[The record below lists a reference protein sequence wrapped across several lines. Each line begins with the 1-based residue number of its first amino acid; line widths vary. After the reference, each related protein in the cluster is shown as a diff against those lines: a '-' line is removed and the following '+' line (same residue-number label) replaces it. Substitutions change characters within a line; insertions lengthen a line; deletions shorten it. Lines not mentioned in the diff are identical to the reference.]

1 MTKIDIGELTNLSSK
16 LNELK
21 APILTKLSKLETSI
35 AEFDSEEK
43 VKGIAWDTSKKHFT
57 TGYPPIT
64 TAFATTLDLISD
76 RLDTYYRSFF
86 IEVTNGHVQLDT
98 DQLQDLLIRM
108 QELSAIKAKWLHD
121 MVDELAGIP
130 GIGKIFNEISLNET
144 KKEVILLQKFQ
155 EFESRHSSDF
165 DDILETLYYLQTGL
179 DSLGD
184 EKNFLGDQKGF
195 SNSNI
200 VNSPWYKKLTAFN
213 KKHEDD
219 VKRIKETEAGAAA
232 ISAEMTAQVL
242 NAQQNLNQMNDAMM
256 NEVNSTNSYNYDSF
270 SKKTWFKSEDI
281 NAIDPTSKFK
291 DKNLLDELS
300 NSGVKYNKN
309 DVVVVGK
316 DTTGKLLWLE
326 KGNNKAGLQHIE
338 NRHLSDFNSKNI
350 QNIPEFLHDTLKLNP
365 IEQGLSPK
373 GAYSIYIIDGKK
385 YTLAYGTN
393 GFVVSFYPSK

>member
-43 VKGIAWDTSKKHFT
+43 LKGIAWDTSKKHFT

-108 QELSAIKAKWLHD
+108 QELSSIKAKWLHD

-155 EFESRHSSDF
+155 EFESRHSADF

-213 KKHEDD
+213 KKHEDE
-219 VKRIKETEAGAAA
+219 VKLIQKYDAESAAMN
-232 ISAEMTAQVL
+232 AEMTAQIL
-242 NAQQNLNQMNDAMM
+242 NAQQNLNSMNDAMM
-256 NEVNSTNSYNYDSF
+256 NEVNNNSSFTYNPLASKDFPKKETFPYSKPNKKPYMNSRPSYGKNQVNDVWNAAKDPLTNNVYDPTGEVIPWDLSKPRNGQWDMGHIPGQKYSDIHELYVRDIINKQEFLEWYRNPNNYRPELPSTNRGHQY
-270 SKKTWFKSEDI
+270 E
-281 NAIDPTSKFK
+281 
-291 DKNLLDELS
+291 
-300 NSGVKYNKN
+300 
-309 DVVVVGK
+309 
-316 DTTGKLLWLE
+316 
-326 KGNNKAGLQHIE
+326 
-338 NRHLSDFNSKNI
+338 
-350 QNIPEFLHDTLKLNP
+350 
-365 IEQGLSPK
+365 
-373 GAYSIYIIDGKK
+373 
-385 YTLAYGTN
+385 
-393 GFVVSFYPSK
+393 